1 MGKSRILI
9 VEDDPDIGNLLITYF
24 DQAGF
29 ETSLAARGH
38 DALRMTQHVMPQLIV
53 LDINLPDIDGYEVC
67 RLLRGSS
74 RTAHIPILFLTQRDE
89 HRDRIAGLE
98 LGADDYITKPFDTE
112 ELRLRVQNAIARSE
126 RDNLTDPRTGLP
138 TSQQI
143 EAQLQAKLSRKG
155 WSLLN
160 CRLVDF
166 DSYRNTYG
174 DPAGDDFLRSTAE
187 WMLQV
192 VDEAG
197 QPDDFIG
204 YAGGDNF
211 VILTEESRAA
221 AIESK
226 LKVRLGEA
234 IPGKYSYVDQQRGYC
249 ITQTESGKEIRTPL
263 AHLAISSIHSSS
275 HNFTEVRQIMELA
288 SAAMKNSGRG

>member
-9 VEDDPDIGNLLITYF
+9 VEDDPDIGNLLSTYF

-38 DALRMTQHVMPQLIV
+38 DALRLTQHFMPQLII
-53 LDINLPDIDGYEVC
+53 LDIMLPDIDGYEVC

-126 RDNLTDPRTGLP
+126 RDKLTDPRTGLP
-138 TSQQI
+138 TSRQI
-143 EAQLQAKLSRKG
+143 EARLQANLARKG

-166 DSYRNTYG
+166 DAYRNVYG
-174 DPAGDDFLRSTAE
+174 DSAGDDFLRSAAE
-187 WMLQV
+187 WILQV

-197 QPDDFIG
+197 RPDDFIG
-204 YAGGDNF
+204 YAGGDTF
-211 VILTEESRAA
+211 VVLTEESRAA

-226 LKVRLGEA
+226 LKTRLGGA
-234 IPGKYSYVDQQRGYC
+234 IPGKYSYLDQQRGYC
-249 ITQTESGKEIRTPL
+249 AVRDESGKEIHAPL
-263 AHLAISSIHSSS
+263 AHLAVSIIHSSS
-275 HNFTEVRQIMELA
+275 HNFTEVRQITELA
-288 SAAMKNSGRG
+288 STAMKNS